1 MNLLSQL
8 EEQREK
14 EKKDREDKMKKVM
27 GNFAD
32 SVVKD

>member
-14 EKKDREDKMKKVM
+14 EKKDREHKMTKVM